1 MILSDRDIKDALLNQ
16 KIKIHPLPQ
25 FSKQLSSCSVD
36 LQLGNYF
43 RIYNESTLSII
54 DSKEPDAIEKVTSLH
69 TVKDGDKF
77 VIHPGEFALGITK
90 ERIEMPDDLTGRLEG
105 RSSIGR
111 MGIVIHSTAANIECG
126 FRGNIVLEL
135 ANIGRIPVAL
145 YPGMRICS
153 ITFEQLTTPAEVPY
167 YKKSHAQYAGQRKP

>member
-1 MILSDRDIKDALLNQ
+1 MILSDRDIKKAIELG
-16 KIKIHPLPQ
+16 KIVIDPKPDY
-25 FSKQLSSCSVD
+25 SKQLSSCSVD

-43 RIYNESTLSII
+43 RIYNHSSVSII
-54 DSKEPDAIEKVTSLH
+54 DSKEPGVIEKITSLT
-69 TVKDGDKF
+69 TVKDDDKF
-77 VIHPGEFALGITK
+77 ILHPGEFALGITK
-90 ERIEMPDDLTGRLEG
+90 EKIEMPDDLTGRLEG

-111 MGIVIHSTAANIECG
+111 MGIVVHSTAANIECG

-167 YKKSHAQYAGQRKP
+167 FKKKHAQFVGQKKP

>member
-1 MILSDRDIKDALLNQ
+1 MVLSDRDIKEALLSK
-16 KIKIHPLPQ
+16 KIIIDPIPN

-43 RIYNESTLSII
+43 RVYNHSSVSII
-54 DSKEPDAIEKVTSLH
+54 DSRDSGIIDKVTSLN
-69 TVKDGDKF
+69 TVKDGEKF
-77 VIHPGEFALGITK
+77 ILHPGEFALGITK

-111 MGIVIHSTAANIECG
+111 MGIVVHSTAANIECG

-135 ANIGRIPVAL
+135 ANIGRIPVAV

-153 ITFEQLTTPAEVPY
+153 ITFEQLSSPAEVPY
-167 YKKSHAQYAGQRKP
+167 FKKKHAQFVGQRKP

>member
-1 MILSDRDIKDALLNQ
+1 MVLSDRDIKEALLS
-16 KIKIHPLPQ
+16 KKVVIDPLPN

-43 RIYNESTLSII
+43 RVYNHSSVSII
-54 DSKEPDAIEKVTSLH
+54 DSKEPGVIEKITSLT
-69 TVKDGDKF
+69 TVKDGNKF
-77 VIHPGEFALGITK
+77 ILHPGEFALGVTREK
-90 ERIEMPDDLTGRLEG
+90 IEMPDDLTGRLEG

-111 MGIVIHSTAANIECG
+111 MGIVVHSTAANIECG

-153 ITFEQLTTPAEVPY
+153 ITFEQLTTPADVPY
-167 YKKSHAQYAGQRKP
+167 YKKKHAQFAGQRKP